1 MDPAARGRGDIKML
15 SVHNLSKSF
24 IERTLFENVSFEIE
38 KGDKVGFI
46 GANGAGK
53 TTLFKILNGELD
65 ADSGNVFV
73 SSNTSV
79 GYMEQHACTHP
90 DRSVYDEL
98 ASGFQYLMDMEDEIE
113 KLNAEVEKS
122 PTKEN
127 IENQTA
133 LIERF
138 ESLGGLTYKARTR
151 SALIGFGFG
160 EKLFDMPT
168 GKLSGGQRS
177 KLSLLKLLL
186 SRSNF
191 LLLDEPT
198 NHLDIASVNW
208 LESFIKDFKGS
219 MLIISHDR
227 YFLDN
232 VTNKTIELENRKTMM
247 YKGNY
252 SEFKKKKQAYVE
264 SLTNKYKNDLKEIKR
279 IEGIVEQQKRWGTE
293 RNYITAASKQKQ
305 ADRIKAQLVAPER
318 ELESIHMRFE
328 PKRVSGEDVLDARN
342 LSKSFGDKRLFSNVD
357 FHIRRGER
365 VFIIGENG
373 CGKTTLFNM
382 LLGKMPFDSGEVDYG
397 VHVDLGYFDQMQSNL
412 NLEKTALDEIWDT
425 FPDMTETKLRTC
437 LGSFLFKGDEVF
449 KPLSKMSG
457 GERARVSL
465 LKLMLDGSNLLL
477 LDEPTNHLDSV
488 SREQLESTLGNYE
501 GTMLIISH
509 DRYFINK
516 LATRILALDKNGVT
530 EYLGNYDY
538 YLERTAKTG
547 EGTSESVS
555 KAEKKPN
562 DYVLEKQKRAKER
575 KLKNDIKKAEELIER
590 LDEEIA
596 VLNDELQKDEVV
608 SDFEKL
614 TELTNELEK
623 KQSELEKAYEN
634 WEALT
639 S

>member
-1 MDPAARGRGDIKML
+1 ML

-24 IERTLFENVSFEIE
+24 IERVLFSDVTFEIE
-38 KGDKVGFI
+38 KGDKVGLI

-53 TTLFKILNGELD
+53 TTLFKIINGEMSP
-65 ADSGNVFV
+65 DSGNVFT
-73 SSNTSV
+73 SSDVTL
-79 GYMEQHACTHP
+79 GYMEQHACNHP
-90 DRSVYDEL
+90 ERSIYDEL
-98 ASGFQYLMDMEDEIE
+98 VSVFDNLIDMEKEIE
-113 KLNAEVEKS
+113 LINAEVEKA
-122 PTKEN
+122 PTEEN
-127 IENQTA
+127 IEKQTA
-133 LIERF
+133 LIDEF
-138 ESLGGLTYKARTR
+138 EKNGGLTYKARTR
-151 SALIGFGFG
+151 SALIGFGFEG
-160 EKLFDMPT
+160 KNFTMPT

-198 NHLDIASVNW
+198 NHLDLSSVNW

-232 VTNKTIELENRKTMM
+232 VTNKTIELEHQKTMM

-252 SEFKKKKQAYVE
+252 TEFKKKKQAYVD
-264 SLTNKYKNDLKEIKR
+264 SLTHKYENDMKEIKR
-279 IEGIVEQQKRWGTE
+279 IEGIVEQQKRWGRE
-293 RNYITAASKQKQ
+293 RNFITAASKQKQ
-305 ADRIKAQLVAPER
+305 ADRIKEQLIAPER
-318 ELESIHMRFE
+318 ALEKIHMRFE
-328 PKRVSGEDVLDARN
+328 TKRVSGEDVIIAEN
-342 LSKSFGDKRLFSNVD
+342 LSKSFGDNHLFSDVN

-382 LLGKMPFDSGEVDYG
+382 LLGRMAFDSGMVDYG
-397 VHVDLGYFDQMQSNL
+397 AQVDLGYFDQMQSNL
-412 NLEKTALDEIWDT
+412 DLSKTALDEIWDT
-425 FPDMTETKLRTC
+425 FPDMTETKLRTA

-465 LKLMLDGSNLLL
+465 LKLMLEGSNLLL
-477 LDEPTNHLDSV
+477 LDEPTNHLDSS
-488 SREQLESTLGNYE
+488 SREQLETTLENYD

-516 LATRILALDKNGVT
+516 LATRILALDKNGMT

-538 YLERTAKTG
+538 YLERT
-547 EGTSESVS
+547 SENKKSETVS
-555 KAEKKPN
+555 ETKEDKKPN
-562 DYVLEKQKRAKER
+562 DYTIEKQRRARER

-590 LDEEIA
+590 LDAEIA
-596 VLNDELQKDEVV
+596 ELNEQLQKDEVV

-614 TELTNELEK
+614 TEITGKLEEKQAELDN
-623 KQSELEKAYEN
+623 AYEN
-634 WEALT
+634 WEELILISNKT
-639 S
+639 F

>member
-1 MDPAARGRGDIKML
+1 MAEL
-15 SVHNLSKSF
+15 SVHNLSKNF
-24 IERTLFENVSFEIE
+24 IERNLFENVTFEIE

-53 TTLFKILNGELD
+53 TTLFRIINGELEPD
-65 ADSGNVFV
+65 GGQVV
-73 SSNTSV
+73 IGSSTCV

-90 DRSVYDEL
+90 ERSIYDEL
-98 ASGFQYLMDMEDEIE
+98 LSGFQYLVDMEAEIE
-113 KLNAEVEKS
+113 KLNIFVGNY
-122 PTKEN
+122 PTPEN
-127 IENQTA
+127 IEKQTA
-133 LIERF
+133 LIEQF
-138 ESLGGLTYKARTR
+138 ERLGGLTYKARTR
-151 SALIGFGFG
+151 SALIGFGFE
-160 EKLFDMPT
+160 EKNFSMPT

-198 NHLDIASVNW
+198 NHLDISSVNW
-208 LESFIKDFKGS
+208 LENFIKDFKGS

-252 SEFKKKKQAYVE
+252 TEFKRKKQAYTE
-264 SLTNKYKNDLKEIKR
+264 SLRHKYENDLKEIKR

-305 ADRIKAQLVAPER
+305 ADRIKAQLVTPEAM
-318 ELESIHMRFE
+318 LESIHMRFDI
-328 PKRVSGEDVLDARN
+328 KRESGEDVLIAEG
-342 LSKSFGDKRLFSNVD
+342 LSKSFGDKKLFSNVS
-357 FHIRRGER
+357 FHIKRGER

-382 LLGKMPFDSGEVDYG
+382 LLGRMAFDSGSIDYG
-397 VHVDLGYFDQMQSNL
+397 AQVDAGYFDQMQSNL

-449 KPLSKMSG
+449 KPLKKMSG

-477 LDEPTNHLDSV
+477 LDEPTNHLDSA
-488 SREQLESTLGNYE
+488 SREQLEKTLADYA

-516 LATRILALDKNGVT
+516 LATRILALDENGVT

-538 YLERTAKTG
+538 YLERTAKSPV
-547 EGTSESVS
+547 EVEKVSV
-555 KAEKKPN
+555 KEAKQPN
-562 DYVLEKQKRAKER
+562 DYTLEKQKRARER
-575 KLKNDIKKAEELIER
+575 KLKNDIKKAEQLVETLEVEIEALNAELE
-590 LDEEIA
+590 
-596 VLNDELQKDEVV
+596 KDEVV

-614 TELTNELEK
+614 TELTQALEEKQLELD
-623 KQSELEKAYEN
+623 KAYEN
-634 WEALT
+634 WEALNLQL
-639 S
+639 

>member
-1 MDPAARGRGDIKML
+1 MPEL
-15 SVHNLSKSF
+15 SVHNLSKNF
-24 IERTLFENVSFEIE
+24 IERNLFENVTFEIE

-46 GANGAGK
+46 GANGTGK
-53 TTLFKILNGELD
+53 TTLFRIINGELE
-65 ADSGNVFV
+65 ADSGQVV
-73 SSNTSV
+73 IGSSTSV

-90 DRSVYDEL
+90 ERSIYDEL
-98 ASGFQYLMDMEDEIE
+98 LSGFQYLVDMEAEIE
-113 KLNAEVEKS
+113 KLNIFVGNY
-122 PTKEN
+122 PTPEN
-127 IENQTA
+127 IEKQTA
-133 LIERF
+133 LIEKF
-138 ESLGGLTYKARTR
+138 ERLGGLTYKARTR
-151 SALIGFGFG
+151 SALIGFGFE
-160 EKLFDMPT
+160 EKNFDMPT

-198 NHLDIASVNW
+198 NHLDISSVNW
-208 LESFIKDFKGS
+208 LENFIKDFKGS

-252 SEFKKKKQAYVE
+252 TEFKRKKQAYTE
-264 SLTNKYKNDLKEIKR
+264 SMRHKYENDLKEIKR

-305 ADRIKAQLVAPER
+305 ADRIKAQLVTPEAM
-318 ELESIHMRFE
+318 LESIHMRFDI
-328 PKRVSGEDVLDARN
+328 KRESGEDVLIAEG
-342 LSKSFGDKRLFSNVD
+342 LSKSFGDKKLFSNVS
-357 FHIRRGER
+357 FHIKRGER

-382 LLGKMPFDSGEVDYG
+382 LLGRMAFDSGSIDYG
-397 VHVDLGYFDQMQSNL
+397 AQVDAGYFDQMQSNL

-449 KPLSKMSG
+449 KPLKKMSG

-477 LDEPTNHLDSV
+477 LDEPTNHLDSA
-488 SREQLESTLGNYE
+488 SREQLEKTLADYA

-516 LATRILALDKNGVT
+516 LAMRILALDKNGVT
-530 EYLGNYDY
+530 EYLGDYDY
-538 YLERTAKTG
+538 YLERTSKGSVEVEANGIKEAKQ
-547 EGTSESVS
+547 
-555 KAEKKPN
+555 PN
-562 DYVLEKQKRAKER
+562 DYTLEKQKRARER
-575 KLKNDIKKAEELIER
+575 KLKNDIKKAEELVEALEGEIE
-590 LDEEIA
+590 A
-596 VLNDELQKDEVV
+596 LNAELEKDEVV

-614 TELTNELEK
+614 TELTQTLEGKQLELD
-623 KQSELEKAYEN
+623 KAYEN
-634 WEALT
+634 WEALNLQL
-639 S
+639 

>member
-1 MDPAARGRGDIKML
+1 ML

-24 IERTLFENVSFEIE
+24 VERVLFNDVTFEIE

-53 TTLFKILNGELD
+53 TTLLKIINGELS
-65 ADSGNVFV
+65 ADSGNVFT
-73 SSNTSV
+73 SADTSV
-79 GYMEQHACTHP
+79 GYMQQHACTHP
-90 DRSVYDEL
+90 ERSVYDEL
-98 ASGFQYLMDMEDEIE
+98 ISVFDYLIEMEKEIE
-113 KLNAEVEKS
+113 KLNLAVENS
-122 PTKEN
+122 PTADN
-127 IENQTA
+127 IEKQTA
-133 LIERF
+133 VIESF
-138 ESLGGLTYKARTR
+138 EGLGGLTYKARTR
-151 SALIGFGFG
+151 SALLGFGFE
-160 EKLFDMPT
+160 EKTFNMPT

-198 NHLDIASVNW
+198 NHLDISSVNW

-252 SEFKKKKQAYVE
+252 TEFKRKKKAYTE
-264 SLTNKYKNDLKEIKR
+264 SLENKYKNDLKEIKR
-279 IEGIVEQQKRWGTE
+279 IEGIVEQQKRWGRE
-293 RNYITAASKQKQ
+293 RNFITAASKQKQ
-305 ADRIKAQLVAPER
+305 ADKIKEQLIAPER
-318 ELESIHMRFE
+318 ALETIHMRFE
-328 PKRVSGEDVLDARN
+328 PKRTSGDDVLIAQN
-342 LSKSFGDKRLFSNVD
+342 LSKSFGDKKLFENVN

-382 LLGKMPFDSGEVDYG
+382 LLGRTAFDSGTVDYG
-397 VHVDLGYFDQMQSNL
+397 VHVDVGYFDQMQSNL
-412 NLEKTALDEIWDT
+412 NLDKTALDEIWDT

-449 KPLSKMSG
+449 KPLNKMSG

-477 LDEPTNHLDSV
+477 LDEPTNHLDSA
-488 SREQLESTLGNYE
+488 SREQLEKNLKNYD

-509 DRYFINK
+509 DRYFINT
-516 LATRILALDKNGVT
+516 LATRILALDKNGMT

-538 YLERTAKTG
+538 YLERI
-547 EGTSESVS
+547 SENRKSETVVET
-555 KAEKKPN
+555 KDEKKPN
-562 DYVLEKQKRAKER
+562 DYALEKQRRARER
-575 KLKNDIKKAEELIER
+575 KLKNDINKAERLIEA

-596 VLNDELQKDEVV
+596 ELNEELSKDEVA

-614 TELTNELEK
+614 TEFTKALEE
-623 KQSELEKAYEN
+623 KQSALEKAYEN
-634 WEALT
+634 WEELT
-639 S
+639 AQV